1 MVQCETALSPL
12 ITHWSYCNLTLS
24 HRYSVERW
32 IHITGTGARSLH
44 HSLILRYR
52 PRVTPSCHN
61 IQLIRLVI
69 WPNGRWWFL
78 YHLLIR
84 NYVNTSRA
92 RKTAKIRA
100 LWCGDWRS
108 ELLFSVD
115 AMFWWMWVTAITRLR
130 WCTVCSASDITFC
143 VICYCFKLLIA
154 FRFSNLPC
162 LTNWRVGWDQVIIS

>member
-1 MVQCETALSPL
+1 MLNVESILRELEPVRC
-12 ITHWSYCNLTLS
+12 ITHVFYAIAPESCP
-24 HRYSVERW
+24 
-32 IHITGTGARSLH
+32 LH
-44 HSLILRYR
+44 
-52 PRVTPSCHN
+52 PSCHN

-78 YHLLIR
+78 YHLLTR

-100 LWCGDWRS
+100 LWCGDSRS
-108 ELLFSVD
+108 EMPFSVD

-130 WCTVCSASDITFC
+130 WCTVSRASDITFC

-162 LTNWRVGWDQVIIS
+162 LTYLRVGWDQVIIS